1 MKRVHFLPLLL
12 LAVLLGGCSTFE
24 RRSQEKAATF
34 ESLSPEEREKL
45 KRGVIEIGNNPDMVY
60 IALGRPDQTRER
72 ATAEGR
78 ETIWTYNSYHREY
91 EGQYQTGYRRILL
104 YDPVR
109 RRYTVF
115 YDPIYTDVYSDHT
128 EEHIR
133 IKFVDDRVVEIE
145 QPKPRTPPP
154 AKSPE

>member
-1 MKRVHFLPLLL
+1 MKRALLLPFLL
-12 LAVLLGGCSTFE
+12 LAVLLAGCSTFE

-45 KRGVIEIGNNPDMVY
+45 KRGVIEIGNSPNMVY

-78 ETIWTYNSYHREY
+78 ETIWTYTSYHREY

-109 RRYTVF
+109 KRYTVF
-115 YDPIYTDVYSDHT
+115 YDPIYTDVYSNHT

-133 IKFVDDRVVEIE
+133 IKFVDDKVVEIE
-145 QPKPRTPPP
+145 QPKPRTP
-154 AKSPE
+154 STS